1 MVSSGKAKPTK
12 FTVSASVSGEGGD
25 VSPSSMEVDEGGSIT
40 FQVTPNSGYTVS
52 SVTDTSG
59 NSYSV
64 SPSGGSFTVSNV
76 KNSIAVTVVF
86 AKQSTPDPT
95 PTPNP
100 TN

>member
-1 MVSSGKAKPTK
+1 M
-12 FTVSASVSGEGGD
+12 
-25 VSPSSMEVDEGGSIT
+25 
-40 FQVTPNSGYTVS
+40 S
-52 SVTDTSG
+52 SVTDTNG

-95 PTPNP
+95 PTPDP